1 MPIKQAAMKALRQT
15 KKRTAR
21 RMAAKKELKSL
32 LLKIKKLLDEK
43 KKNEA
48 QGLVV
53 SLQKMLDKAAKG
65 RIIAKNKANR
75 LKSRLMKRILAN

>member
-15 KKRTAR
+15 KKRTLR
-21 RMAAKKELKSL
+21 RTTAKKELKL
-32 LLKIKKLLDEK
+32 LLHKIKKLLDEK
-43 KKNEA
+43 KKSEA
-48 QGLVV
+48 QGLAVG
-53 SLQKMLDKAAKG
+53 LQKMLDKAAKG